1 MDFRTGWSNSE
12 NSKFDKNTTGILNT
26 KANILVICGQNKRR
40 SRTAEFLY
48 KNDDRFNIRSAGLS
62 PRSDRQLKAK
72 DLDWAD
78 LVLVMEDSHS
88 SRIKKDYRNLDLPPI
103 EVLHIDDE
111 YDYLQPELIDL
122 LKDRIEV
129 IVSDL

>member
-1 MDFRTGWSNSE
+1 
-12 NSKFDKNTTGILNT
+12 
-26 KANILVICGQNKRR
+26 
-40 SRTAEFLY
+40 
-48 KNDDRFNIRSAGLS
+48 
-62 PRSDRQLKAK
+62 
-72 DLDWAD
+72 LDWAD

>member
-12 NSKFDKNTTGILNT
+12 NSKFAKNTTGILNT